1 MSCLFSH
8 QARNT
13 ASASPA
19 QAAADSGGRRSGI
32 VMMRNVTVCIITA
45 ASPAS
50 STSAMLG
57 ETART
62 RRLTNEGLPTSA
74 WSRPPDGAETSAV

>member
-50 STSAMLG
+50 STSAMRG
-57 ETART
+57 
-62 RRLTNEGLPTSA
+62 
-74 WSRPPDGAETSAV
+74 